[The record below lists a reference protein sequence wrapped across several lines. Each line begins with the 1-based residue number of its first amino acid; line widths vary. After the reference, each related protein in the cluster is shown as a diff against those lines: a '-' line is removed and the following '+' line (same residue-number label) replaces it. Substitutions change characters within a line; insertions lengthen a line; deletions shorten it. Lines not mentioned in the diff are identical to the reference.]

1 MKTTVGI
8 VINDEKELEKIKTI
22 FDGYV
27 ITDEPQCYP
36 THMEIELDFNPII
49 ILGVEFLTKAVN
61 SGFTITY
68 RRN

>member
-8 VINDEKELEKIKTI
+8 VINDEKELEEIKTI
-22 FDGYV
+22 FGGYV
-27 ITDEPQCYP
+27 ITDKPDVYP
-36 THMEIELDFNPII
+36 THLEIELEFNPII
-49 ILGVEFLTKAVN
+49 ILGVEFLKKAVD